1 MFPQKFGLF
10 WRKKNFST
18 KKFFCDEKFFLGDE
32 KKIFDEKNFPKDSFV
47 GKIFRMGKF
56 RRKNFPKDN
65 FVGKIFRMGKFRR
78 KHRFFVPKNPSKS
91 VFFGGQWKLY
101 SFISVPW
108 ERLTVAY
115 KNYKNVYQNGPQKN
129 F

>member
-32 KKIFDEKNFPKDSFV
+32 KKIFDEKNFPKDS
-47 GKIFRMGKF
+47 
-56 RRKNFPKDN
+56 